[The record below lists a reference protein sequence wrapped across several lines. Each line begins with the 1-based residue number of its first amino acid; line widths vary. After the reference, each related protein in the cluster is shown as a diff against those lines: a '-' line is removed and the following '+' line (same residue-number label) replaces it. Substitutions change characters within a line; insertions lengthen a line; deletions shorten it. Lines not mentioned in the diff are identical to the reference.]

1 MIFGNNQTNFSLR
14 ANPAFSLQLSHKAGN
29 GDNAGPAQQANDKLN
44 SIYDQMQ
51 NQNNRII
58 ETKPSADQFEYA
70 GTQQVSQEDREASHD
85 NLNTLTEDLSAEV
98 EEESQSTYKNMVT
111 NSNQVTFRIR
121 P

>member
-29 GDNAGPAQQANDKLN
+29 GDSTGPAQQANDQLG
-44 SIYDQMQ
+44 SINDQMQ
-51 NQNNRII
+51 NRSNRII
-58 ETKPSADQFEYA
+58 ENKTVAEQFEYA
-70 GTQQVSQEDREASHD
+70 GTQHHDQEDCEASND
-85 NLNTLTEDLSAEV
+85 NLNTLTEDLSADV